1 MRKGQWRSACLPC
14 RVVLATVVGGVFGF
28 GFVRVLLVLVVVVL
42 VLVWG
47 AEVDGRYRCSVVPAA
62 LLPEPQ

>member
-28 GFVRVLLVLVVVVL
+28 VFVRVLVVLVVLVVV
-42 VLVWG
+42 VWG

>member
-28 GFVRVLLVLVVVVL
+28 GFVRVLLLLVVVVL
-42 VLVWG
+42 VRG

>member
-28 GFVRVLLVLVVVVL
+28 VFVRVLVLVLVLVVL
-42 VLVWG
+42 G